1 MPYNDHSASSC
12 TLRYV
17 ALDRWK
23 SNGLVNLSETTLYQ
37 DIKRLADRCRVVFG
51 CLDMEY
57 DVDDIVLD
65 YVVYRLVCF
74 LAAVSG

>member
-1 MPYNDHSASSC
+1 MNVFSAP
-12 TLRYV
+12 
-17 ALDRWK
+17 ALDGWE
-23 SNGLVNLSETTLYQ
+23 SGGLVNLSKTALYQ

-65 YVVYRLVCF
+65 YVVYRSACF
-74 LAAVSG
+74 HCS